1 MNDEIVKQTTPLT
14 IKAATGKKD
23 ISPANTA
30 ANINP
35 SSSGV
40 TPKQAE
46 HIRLPQRS
54 ESVEGKESDVS
65 SLKPSESSDPRTVTQ
80 DPIHANDTL
89 EPQKEL
95 PKNKLS

>member
-1 MNDEIVKQTTPLT
+1 MSDKIIKQTIPLT
-14 IKAATGKKD
+14 KNAATGKND

-54 ESVEGKESDVS
+54 DAVEGKESDVAS
-65 SLKPSESSDPRTVTQ
+65 PKPSESSDPRTVTQ
-80 DPIHANDTL
+80 DPIHANDSL
-89 EPQKEL
+89 EPPKEL

>member
-1 MNDEIVKQTTPLT
+1 MNDKIITQTTPLT
-14 IKAATGKKD
+14 KNAATGKKG
-23 ISPANTA
+23 INPASTA

-54 ESVEGKESDVS
+54 DTVEGKESDVA
-65 SLKPSESSDPRTVTQ
+65 SLKPSENSDPRTVTQ
-80 DPIHANDTL
+80 DPIHANGSP
-89 EPQKEL
+89 EPQKNDR
-95 PKNKLS
+95 KIS

>member
-1 MNDEIVKQTTPLT
+1 MNNEIVKQTTLLT

-30 ANINP
+30 ANP

-54 ESVEGKESDVS
+54 DAVEGKESDVA
-65 SLKPSESSDPRTVTQ
+65 SLKPSENSDPRTVTQ
-80 DPIHANDTL
+80 DPIHANDSL
-89 EPQKEL
+89 EPPKEL